1 MIFFSSLLD
10 PIITMVS
17 ILAILV
23 IVISI
28 ILRKFNQTYIIGYIL
43 VGVILGDHGLS
54 VVKDSESIHLLGE
67 LGVILLLFFIGMEIN
82 LIDFLKRW
90 KLAVIGTL
98 AQIMISVLL
107 VLSIGYY
114 YDWSFA
120 RSVVLGFVIALSS
133 SAVVIKLLQDK
144 NLIDTKI
151 GKNVLSILLAQ
162 DVALVPLLIIISQL
176 GGKSESI
183 ENIILMIT
191 GAILII
197 GILGYIYVKGIIV
210 LPFSKKIYRDH
221 ELQVFMAIFLCF
233 GCALATSFFGLSSA
247 LGAFVGGMIINAAR
261 ATHWIHDTLHSF
273 RILFV
278 SFFFISVGLQLNL
291 SFIQENFWTILLV
304 ILVVYVVN
312 HLLNSLILRVF
323 SCNWKEALLGGA
335 LLAQIG
341 ELSFL
346 LSSTAYGLEIIG
358 VFGYNFTI
366 SLISLTLV
374 VSPFWIALTEK
385 LTGYNSKDIS

>member
-1 MIFFSSLLD
+1 MLAISSLD
-10 PIITMVS
+10 PIITLVA
-17 ILAILV
+17 ILAVLV
-23 IVISI
+23 IAVSM

-43 VGVILGDHGLS
+43 VGVILGEHGLNAIQ
-54 VVKDSESIHLLGE
+54 DATSIHLLGE

-98 AQIMISVLL
+98 SQIAISVVL
-107 VLSIGYY
+107 VLCIGYY
-114 YDWSFA
+114 YDWNFA
-120 RSVVLGFVIALSS
+120 RSVVIGFVIALSS

-144 NLIDTKI
+144 NLIDTKV

-176 GGKSESI
+176 GGKSEST
-183 ENIILMIT
+183 ENIILMIV
-191 GAILII
+191 GAVLIVV
-197 GILGYIYVKGIIV
+197 ILGYIYIKGAIV

-221 ELQVFMAIFLCF
+221 ELQVFMAVFLCF
-233 GCALATSFFGLSSA
+233 GCALATSLFGISAA

-278 SFFFISVGLQLNL
+278 SFFFISVGLQIDLTFIYQNL
-291 SFIQENFWTILLV
+291 LTISITIV
-304 ILVVYVVN
+304 VVYITN

-323 SCNWKEALLGGA
+323 SCNWKEAILGGA

-346 LSSTAYGLEIIG
+346 LSSTAFNLGIIEN
-358 VFGYNFTI
+358 FGYNFTI

-374 VSPFWIALTEK
+374 VSPFWIGITEK
-385 LTGYNSKDIS
+385 IIKK

>member
-1 MIFFSSLLD
+1 MLLISTLD
-10 PIITMVS
+10 PIITLVA
-17 ILAILV
+17 ILAVLV
-23 IVISI
+23 IAISI

-43 VGVILGDHGLS
+43 VGVILGEHGLNT
-54 VVKDSESIHLLGE
+54 VKDAESIHLLGE

-82 LIDFLKRW
+82 LVDFLKRW

-98 AQIMISVLL
+98 SQIAISVGL
-107 VLSIGYY
+107 VLLIGYY
-114 YDWSFA
+114 YNWNIA
-120 RSVVLGFVIALSS
+120 RSIVLGFVIALSS

-162 DVALVPLLIIISQL
+162 DVALVPLLLIISQL

-183 ENIILMIT
+183 ESILLMSI

-197 GILGYIYVKGIIV
+197 AILGYIYVKGTIF

-233 GCALATSFFGLSSA
+233 GCALATSLFGISAA
-247 LGAFVGGMIINAAR
+247 LGAFVGGMIINAAK

-278 SFFFISVGLQLNL
+278 SFFFISVGLQIDLTFIYENL
-291 SFIQENFWTILLV
+291 WAISLTIL
-304 ILVVYVVN
+304 IVYVTN

-323 SCNWKEALLGGA
+323 SCTWKEALLGGA

-346 LSSTAYGLEIIG
+346 LSSTAFGLGIIEN
-358 VFGYNFTI
+358 FGYNFTI

-385 LTGYNSKDIS
+385 FVKPRSKKNN